1 MIDFHDYPLYIVTFQ
16 VLLQTCLCYQC
27 KYDQSVTLKFHCYDD
42 VFDVMLFTMLKFN
55 CPLHL
60 IEECVLYFTI
70 WLKDSTNISTVEK
83 HMILS
88 VDIFF

>member
-1 MIDFHDYPLYIVTFQ
+1 MFV
-16 VLLQTCLCYQC
+16 
-27 KYDQSVTLKFHCYDD
+27 YDGVFDD
-42 VFDVMLFTMLKFN
+42 VLFTMLKLN
-55 CPLHL
+55 YPLHL